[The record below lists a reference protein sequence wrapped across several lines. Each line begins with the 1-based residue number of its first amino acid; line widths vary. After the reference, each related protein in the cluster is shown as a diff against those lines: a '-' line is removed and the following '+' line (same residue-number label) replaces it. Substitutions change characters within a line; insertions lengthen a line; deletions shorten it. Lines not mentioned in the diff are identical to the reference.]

1 MSQNPDLA
9 PIVYFVIVN
18 TEKYEPNLN
27 LKIRDKDSINY
38 YEW

>member
-9 PIVYFVIVN
+9 RIVYSVIVN